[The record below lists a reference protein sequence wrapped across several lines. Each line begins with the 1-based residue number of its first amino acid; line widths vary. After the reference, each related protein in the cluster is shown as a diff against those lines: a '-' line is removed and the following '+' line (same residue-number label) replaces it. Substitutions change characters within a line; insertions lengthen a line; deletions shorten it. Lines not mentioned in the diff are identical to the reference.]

1 VNSCLHIINELQIPS
16 TKILYLLNKIDLTTV
31 DNAYEKAKML
41 DLKYPNNIVLPI
53 SAKTGYNVNK
63 IYDLINMHVYEN
75 NLEIQNSRD
84 L

>member
-1 VNSCLHIINELQIPS
+1 MPMRKS
-16 TKILYLLNKIDLTTV
+16 
-31 DNAYEKAKML
+31 KML

-63 IYDLINMHVYEN
+63 ILDLIDMHVYEN